1 MKTMPF
7 FTRENSKGACGG
19 YKIVKPMSMSALGP
33 RPDPKKTHPLAM
45 RRILLG
51 HEKDPPRP

>member
-1 MKTMPF
+1 
-7 FTRENSKGACGG
+7 
-19 YKIVKPMSMSALGP
+19 MSISALGP
-33 RPDPKKTHPLAM
+33 DPRKAHPLAM